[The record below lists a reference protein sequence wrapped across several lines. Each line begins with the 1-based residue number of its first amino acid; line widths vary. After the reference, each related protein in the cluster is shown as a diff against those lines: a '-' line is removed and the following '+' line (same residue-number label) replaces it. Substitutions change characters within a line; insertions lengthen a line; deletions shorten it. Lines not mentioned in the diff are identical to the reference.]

1 MTRLSAV
8 DKQMLKLTI
17 ACTFHR
23 SRSAIVPGPDGETS
37 AVDISRLD
45 KEQRAWLVEH
55 VLETK
60 DQDVRRLLE
69 KIRDRKRR

>member
-1 MTRLSAV
+1 MVEIRQL
-8 DKQMLKLTI
+8 Q
-17 ACTFHR
+17 
-23 SRSAIVPGPDGETS
+23 
-37 AVDISRLD
+37 
-45 KEQRAWLVEH
+45 KEQRAWLVER